1 MLFYFPN
8 SNSICPSLCLWLFP
22 NLALQG
28 AEQSDHPQKVDIDKL
43 IENGGIP

>member
-8 SNSICPSLCLWLFP
+8 SNSICLSPCLWPFP

-28 AEQSDHPQKVDIDKL
+28 PEQSDHAQQVDIDKI
-43 IENGGIP
+43 IENGRTP